1 MPEQERSAHDP
12 PIGVAHL
19 CVLYAEDGRP
29 LDVRIRK
36 VNDGYVQLVG
46 LTRASVEGRLF
57 SDIFGSTRAPD
68 ADYLAIYGRIA
79 RDGGEAMFDT
89 FFELCGKYFHVYTYQ
104 TGKDECTAIFSDITV
119 RRRGDEALRDSEAR
133 LRLAVDIAKLG
144 AWEWSVAD
152 GRVVLSAQWK
162 RLLGYA
168 EHELPDEL
176 ATWDSRVHP
185 EDRDAARAAL
195 QSFVARPEG
204 TMQSE
209 YRIRHRDGSY
219 RWMISRAI
227 ADIGSD
233 GTARRLIGTM
243 LDVTQ
248 QKISEQRVKEAAQH
262 DPLTGLPNRALI
274 FEYASHL
281 LAAAGRQH
289 SRGALLFI
297 DLDRFKQV
305 NDLYGH
311 EVGDRLLREVAQRMK
326 SCVRHEDL
334 IGRLG
339 GDEFVI
345 VLPYLGRGYS
355 APTVA
360 RHVIDA
366 LSHPFHFDG
375 LELSISA
382 SIGISF
388 YPQHGGDID
397 ILLHRADL
405 AMYRAKES
413 GRASYR
419 VFTPE
424 LGNRADQSDGIEAHI
439 KDSLA
444 HRRLSLHYQPVID
457 IDSGLPVAAEALLRL
472 PPDHGE
478 AVGPDRF
485 IPVAEASGIIAQVG
499 DWVATAIC
507 RQQAAWVSEGLSPL
521 PIAMN
526 ISPLQ
531 FRQRGFAQRLLRI
544 VRDEGLDPS
553 LLQLE
558 ITEGA
563 LADRA
568 DEAARVLDELHGAGM
583 RITLDDFG
591 IGSSSLAAL
600 AGLPLDGLKIDQTF
614 VQRLGHDRGS
624 RAVTEA
630 IIAMGRMMGAK
641 VIGEG
646 IETPQSLDYLRMHGC
661 RTAQGHLFSRPL
673 PADEFS
679 AWRRR
684 LMAGHH

>member
-1 MPEQERSAHDP
+1 MPEEERSIHDP
-12 PIGVAHL
+12 VGVAHL
-19 CVLYAEDGRP
+19 RVLYAEDGRP
-29 LDVRIRK
+29 LDVRICK
-36 VNDGYVQLVG
+36 VNEGYVQLVG
-46 LTRASVEGRLF
+46 LSRAVVEGKLF
-57 SDIFGSTRAPD
+57 TEVFGAVRAPD
-68 ADYLAIYGRIA
+68 ADYLAIYGKIA
-79 RDGGEAMFDT
+79 RDGGEASFDT
-89 FFELCGKYFHVYTYQ
+89 FFALSGKCFHVYAYQ
-104 TGKDECTAIFSDITV
+104 TGKDECTAIFTDITV
-119 RRRGDEALRDSEAR
+119 RRDGEQALRDSEAR
-133 LRLAVDIAKLG
+133 LRLAVEIAHLG
-144 AWEWSVAD
+144 AWEWSVGD
-152 GRVVLSAQWK
+152 GRVYLSPQWK
-162 RLLGYA
+162 WLLGYA
-168 EHELPDEL
+168 EHELPDEMPTWESRIHPDDRGSAL
-176 ATWDSRVHP
+176 A
-185 EDRDAARAAL
+185 EL
-195 QSFVARPEG
+195 QAFVAHPEG

-209 YRIRHRDGSY
+209 YRIRHRDGRY

-227 ADIGSD
+227 ADVGDD
-233 GTARRLIGTM
+233 GKLRRLIGTM

-248 QKISEQRVKEAAQH
+248 QKVSEQRVKEAAQH

-281 LAAAGRQH
+281 LAAASRQH

-297 DLDRFKQV
+297 DLDRFKPV

-311 EVGDRLLREVAQRMK
+311 EVGDRLLREVAERMR

-360 RHVIDA
+360 RHVIEA
-366 LSHPFHFDG
+366 LSRPFHFDG

-382 SIGISF
+382 SVGISF

-413 GRASYR
+413 GRANYR

-424 LGNRADQSDGIEAHI
+424 LGNRADESHGIEAQI

-444 HRRLSLHYQPVID
+444 NHRLSLHYQPVID
-457 IDSGLPVAAEALLRL
+457 LESGRAVAAEALLRL
-472 PPDHGE
+472 PPNGSHV
-478 AVGPDRF
+478 VGPDRF
-485 IPVAEASGIIAQVG
+485 IPVAEASGIIGQIG

-507 RQQAAWVSEGLSPL
+507 RQQAAWASEGLPPL
-521 PIAMN
+521 PVAMN

-531 FRQRGFAQRLLRI
+531 FRQRGFAQRLVGIL
-544 VRDEGLDPS
+544 RDEGQDPAF
-553 LLQLE
+553 LQIE

-563 LADRA
+563 LAERVED
-568 DEAARVLDELHGAGM
+568 AARVLGELREAGI
-583 RITLDDFG
+583 RVTLDDFG
-591 IGSSSLAAL
+591 TGSSSLAAL
-600 AGLPLDGLKIDQTF
+600 AGLPLDGLKVDQCF
-614 VQRLGHDRGS
+614 VHRLGHDRGS

-630 IIAMGRMMGAK
+630 IIALGRMMGAE

-646 IETPQSLDYLRMHGC
+646 IETSQSLDYLRMHGC
-661 RTAQGHLFSRPL
+661 RIAQGNLFSRPL

-684 LMAGHH
+684 QMAGLH

>member
-1 MPEQERSAHDP
+1 MPEEESAIHDHP
-12 PIGVAHL
+12 VGVAQL
-19 CVLYAEDGRP
+19 SVSYAEDGHP
-29 LDVRIRK
+29 LDARICQA
-36 VNDGYVQLVG
+36 NDGYLQLIG
-46 LTRASVEGRLF
+46 LTRARVEGRLLTEVF
-57 SDIFGSTRAPD
+57 GDARATDID
-68 ADYLAIYGRIA
+68 ELAIYGKIA
-79 RDGGEAMFDT
+79 RHGGEASFDARFT
-89 FFELCGKYFHVYTYQ
+89 LSGKCFRVYVHQ
-104 TGKDECTAIFSDITV
+104 TGRDQCTAILTDITLQ
-119 RRRGDEALRDSEAR
+119 RDSEQALRDSEAR
-133 LRLAVDIAKLG
+133 LRLAVEIAHLG
-144 AWEWSVAD
+144 AWEWSVPD
-152 GRVVLSAQWK
+152 GRVYLSPQWK

-176 ATWDSRVHP
+176 ATWVDRLHPDDRHAAHGALQAFIAHP
-185 EDRDAARAAL
+185 E
-195 QSFVARPEG
+195 G
-204 TMQSE
+204 MMQSE
-209 YRIRHRDGSY
+209 YRILHRDGHY
-219 RWMISRAI
+219 RWMIARAI
-227 ADIGSD
+227 ADIGLD
-233 GTARRLIGTM
+233 GRAQRLIGTM

-248 QKISEQRVKEAAQH
+248 QKMAEQRVKEAAQH

-281 LAAAGRQH
+281 LAAASRRH

-297 DLDRFKQV
+297 DLDRFKPV

-311 EVGDRLLREVAQRMK
+311 EVGDRLLHEVAQRMK

-345 VLPYLGRGYS
+345 MLPYLGRGHS

-366 LSHPFHFDG
+366 LSSPFCFDG
-375 LELSISA
+375 LELAISA
-382 SIGISF
+382 SVGISF
-388 YPQHGGDID
+388 YPQHGAEID

-424 LGNRADQSDGIEAHI
+424 LGCRADESQSIETQI
-439 KDSLA
+439 KESLA
-444 HRRLSLHYQPVID
+444 HQRLRLHYQPVID
-457 IDSGLPVAAEALLRL
+457 IESGLPVAAEALLRL
-472 PPDHGE
+472 PPRDGL

-485 IPVAEASGIIAQVG
+485 IPVAEASGIIAQLG

-507 RQQAAWVSEGLSPL
+507 RQQAAWAREGLPPL
-521 PIAMN
+521 PVAMN

-531 FRQRGFAQRLLRI
+531 FRQRGFAQRLLHI
-544 VRDEGLDPS
+544 VSDGGWDPS

-563 LADRA
+563 LVDRV
-568 DEAARVLDELHGAGM
+568 DDAARVLEQLRGAGM
-583 RITLDDFG
+583 CITLDDLG
-591 IGSSSLAAL
+591 TGCASLAVL
-600 AGLPLDGLKIDQTF
+600 AGLPLDQLKVDQSF

-630 IIAMGRMMGAK
+630 IIAMGRMMGAE

-646 IETPQSLDYLRMHGC
+646 IEHPQSLDYLRRHGC
-661 RTAQGHLFSRPL
+661 RIAQGHLFSRAL
-673 PADEFS
+673 PADEFA
-679 AWRRR
+679 AWCRR
-684 LMAGHH
+684 H

>member
-1 MPEQERSAHDP
+1 MPEEESSVHEPQV
-12 PIGVAHL
+12 GVAQL
-19 CVLYAEDGRP
+19 RVLYAEDGRP
-29 LDVRIRK
+29 RDVRIRK

-46 LTRASVEGRLF
+46 LSRSVVEGQLFTEVFGTTRAS
-57 SDIFGSTRAPD
+57 D
-68 ADYLAIYGRIA
+68 ADYLAIYGKIA
-79 RDGGEAMFDT
+79 REGGEASFDT
-89 FFELCGKYFHVYTYQ
+89 FFSLSGKCFHVYAYQ
-104 TGKDECTAIFSDITV
+104 TGKDECTAIFTDITV
-119 RRRGDEALRDSEAR
+119 RRDGEQALRDSEAR
-133 LRLAVDIAKLG
+133 LRLAVEIAHLG
-144 AWEWSVAD
+144 AWEWSV
-152 GRVVLSAQWK
+152 GNGQVYLSSQWK

-176 ATWDSRVHP
+176 ATWETRIHP
-185 EDRDAARAAL
+185 DDRGAAVAAL
-195 QSFVARPEG
+195 QAFAAHPEG
-204 TMQSE
+204 TLQSE

-227 ADIGSD
+227 ADVGAD
-233 GTARRLIGTM
+233 GKLRRLIGTM

-248 QKISEQRVKEAAQH
+248 QKMSEQRVREAAQH
-262 DPLTGLPNRALI
+262 DPLTGLPNRSLI

-281 LAAAGRQH
+281 LAAASRQH

-297 DLDRFKQV
+297 DLDRFKPV

-311 EVGDRLLREVAQRMK
+311 EVGDRLLREVAERMR

-360 RHVIDA
+360 RHVIEA
-366 LSHPFHFDG
+366 LSSPFHFDG

-382 SIGISF
+382 SVGISF

-405 AMYRAKES
+405 AMYRAKEG
-413 GRASYR
+413 GRGSYR

-424 LGNRADQSDGIEAHI
+424 LGNRADESHGIEAQI
-439 KDSLA
+439 KHSLA
-444 HRRLSLHYQPVID
+444 NHGLSLHYQPVID
-457 IDSGLPVAAEALLRL
+457 LESGRPVAAEALLRL
-472 PPDHGE
+472 PANGVP

-499 DWVATAIC
+499 DWVTTAIC
-507 RQQAAWVSEGLSPL
+507 RQQAAWAGEGLPPL
-521 PIAMN
+521 PVSMN

-531 FRQRGFAQRLLRI
+531 FRQRDFVQRLVSIL
-544 VRDEGLDPS
+544 RDEGQDPA
-553 LLQLE
+553 LLQIE

-563 LADRA
+563 LADRV
-568 DEAARVLDELHGAGM
+568 DDAARALYELHDAGV

-591 IGSSSLAAL
+591 TGSSSLAAL
-600 AGLPLDGLKIDQTF
+600 AGLPLDGLKVDQSF
-614 VQRLGHDRGS
+614 VHRLGHDRGS

-630 IIAMGRMMGAK
+630 IIAMGRMMGAA

-646 IETPQSLDYLRMHGC
+646 VETAQSLDYLRMHGC
-661 RTAQGHLFSRPL
+661 RIAQGHLFSRAL
-673 PADEFS
+673 PADAFS

-684 LMAGHH
+684 QMAGLH